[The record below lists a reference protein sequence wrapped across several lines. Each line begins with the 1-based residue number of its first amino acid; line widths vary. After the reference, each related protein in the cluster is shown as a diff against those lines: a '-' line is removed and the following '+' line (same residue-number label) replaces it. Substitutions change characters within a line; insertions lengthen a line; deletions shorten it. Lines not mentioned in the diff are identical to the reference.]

1 MIENSSG
8 NIVDVIIETEVTIL
22 KSQNYKKNGAVIKA
36 IKVSNS
42 IFFFLSEG
50 KYSETI
56 FSKDNVCPSRTVAYI
71 VRT

>member
-8 NIVDVIIETEVTIL
+8 NIVDVIIETEITVL
-22 KSQNYKKNGAVIKA
+22 KSQNYRKNVAVIKA
-36 IKVSNS
+36 IKVRNLNS

-56 FSKDNVCPSRTVAYI
+56 KGQCMS
-71 VRT
+71 

>member
-22 KSQNYKKNGAVIKA
+22 KSQNYKKNVAVIKA

-42 IFFFLSEG
+42 IFFFLE
-50 KYSETI
+50 
-56 FSKDNVCPSRTVAYI
+56 
-71 VRT
+71 